1 MSIFVMEPRAL
12 AVLAEGVEKTLNMGY
27 TYMGMDAPES
37 LRDALKDCADRYG
50 FFSRS
55 KIFARLYALNYAAFA
70 DRYDGRH
77 LEATDETPDTPD
89 IPDQLHRAEYAG
101 GHHTIESL
109 HYRFA
114 KLVECYLY
122 QCEEG
127 QIPSDPLYKGME
139 DFQRGWFGFIV
150 RNSEGYTAAPWGEF

>member
-1 MSIFVMEPRAL
+1 MSCFMMDPRAL

-27 TYMGMDAPES
+27 SYMGMDALES

-77 LEATDETPDTPD
+77 LEGIDETPAAPD
-89 IPDQLHRAEYAG
+89 IPDQLHRVEYADG
-101 GHHTIESL
+101 RHTIEPL

-114 KLVECYLY
+114 KLIECYLY

-127 QIPSDPLYKGME
+127 QTPSDPLYKGME
-139 DFQRGWFGFIV
+139 DFRRVWFGFIV
-150 RNSEGYTAAPWGEF
+150 RNAAEYAAAPWGEF